1 MSNNADKSKNIT
13 NNPKNSI
20 EKNNKVNH
28 NNNDFIQIF
37 LDIKDW
43 IVSTSY
49 FFNQN
54 NIEFYLIYFTIFFF
68 LYYTLTAK
76 YVNSAFD
83 NYFEKNKKNGWFIFF
98 YTSTLLLLIIG
109 FSAYYSTKL
118 PYLDDQYNR
127 LKVII
132 FGILVIFIFFNCTQ
146 VFFKYMSIYLPD
158 WFLRG
163 LLYLFLIFNVIF
175 FVFYLNIFIININQ
189 EYNIENCIAMELL
202 LFFYLINIANVR
214 YNKSFVY
221 DSLNKNDFNYLTIN
235 CLDRSGRRENYQNDK
250 KSIQLDNISK
260 EYGNDYLQLLHNIP
274 VKYKNKNTG
283 KYEDLLLCDFYYPG
297 SYNTFVANSPL
308 NGTPDTYA
316 IELALKM
323 YKVRVVT
330 LDIFSDSKNEF
341 SQSANPIVRSINMKE
356 GKKGISI
363 DSCFET
369 INKYAW
375 IPNNNNEIAY
385 PLFLVLNFYFDDN
398 NKLFYNKIKEKIYN
412 YFKKYLIDK
421 RYSFNGYNGTNFISK
436 APMNECLG
444 KIIIITNKYPAESLN
459 ELINCSI
466 KSNKLVID
474 SKNDGNNK
482 KNKEKEPSNNSISL
496 YEYKP
501 DFVNYEK
508 VGVSQDHGK
517 TELFKK
523 CQDNIVFFHTNP
535 NNNYDNKE
543 QSKAGLF
550 NPRFRDVA
558 QYGVQGTLMNLFIPD
573 KNFKEWENYFLNKSN
588 YDPVLKSESLRNTHI
603 HDEEIKGADPMIGI
617 QKDQKY
623 CLMGN
628 SDYMATNTGNMST
641 SNTNNSCD
649 AK

>member
-260 EYGNDYLQLLHNIP
+260 EYGNDYLQ
-274 VKYKNKNTG
+274 
-283 KYEDLLLCDFYYPG
+283 
-297 SYNTFVANSPL
+297 
-308 NGTPDTYA
+308 
-316 IELALKM
+316 
-323 YKVRVVT
+323 
-330 LDIFSDSKNEF
+330 
-341 SQSANPIVRSINMKE
+341 
-356 GKKGISI
+356 
-363 DSCFET
+363 
-369 INKYAW
+369 
-375 IPNNNNEIAY
+375 
-385 PLFLVLNFYFDDN
+385 
-398 NKLFYNKIKEKIYN
+398 
-412 YFKKYLIDK
+412 
-421 RYSFNGYNGTNFISK
+421 
-436 APMNECLG
+436 
-444 KIIIITNKYPAESLN
+444 
-459 ELINCSI
+459 
-466 KSNKLVID
+466 
-474 SKNDGNNK
+474 
-482 KNKEKEPSNNSISL
+482 
-496 YEYKP
+496 
-501 DFVNYEK
+501 
-508 VGVSQDHGK
+508 
-517 TELFKK
+517 
-523 CQDNIVFFHTNP
+523 
-535 NNNYDNKE
+535 
-543 QSKAGLF
+543 
-550 NPRFRDVA
+550 
-558 QYGVQGTLMNLFIPD
+558 
-573 KNFKEWENYFLNKSN
+573 
-588 YDPVLKSESLRNTHI
+588 
-603 HDEEIKGADPMIGI
+603 
-617 QKDQKY
+617 
-623 CLMGN
+623 
-628 SDYMATNTGNMST
+628 
-641 SNTNNSCD
+641 
-649 AK
+649 